1 MSTVLKKKVLL
12 FLLKILNITIVELYL
27 WEDWLRFIVFVPPGD
42 KKQNWRNET
51 Q

>member
-1 MSTVLKKKVLL
+1 MSTVLFF

-27 WEDWLRFIVFVPPGD
+27 GEDWLRFIVFVPPGD
-42 KKQNWRNET
+42 EKQNWRNET